1 MLSFIPI
8 AILAV
13 ACVAV
18 YLFPI
23 DERVHAANVARIAE
37 RMASIFAVSSV
48 CRTTPP
54 CCANHGDGL
63 PSTHHARRRWD
74 EQNAAGRAERAQEP
88 RLHSGHVHG
97 R

>member
-1 MLSFIPI
+1 MMLSFIPI

-37 RMASIFAVSSV
+37 RTAKLSAVP
-48 CRTTPP
+48 TPDDKNQAEP
-54 CCANHGDGL
+54 EEHG
-63 PSTHHARRRWD
+63 
-74 EQNAAGRAERAQEP
+74 AERKHT
-88 RLHSGHVHG
+88 L
-97 R
+97 